1 MSQANIKRI
10 GVLGSGQMGSGIAQV
25 SAQADFETLVCDIA
39 PESIAKAKERISSS
53 LQKLQSKGLVENVEA
68 IEKRLNYTTT
78 LNDLASCDLIIEAVT
93 ENEALKLKIF
103 SDLDTIA
110 SPHAILASN
119 TSSLSLTKIASA
131 TKRPQQVIG
140 MHFMNP
146 VPVMTLVEVIQA
158 LQTSPETYQRILDVA
173 QKMKKT
179 VVTSQDSPGFI
190 INRILMPMI
199 NEAIYALESGL
210 GTKEDIDTGMKLGT
224 NQPMG
229 PLTLADFIG
238 LDTVLSILKILEES
252 HGNKFK
258 PCPLLQKYV
267 DAGWLGRKTKRG
279 FYLY

>member
-199 NEAIYALESGL
+199 NEAVYALESGL